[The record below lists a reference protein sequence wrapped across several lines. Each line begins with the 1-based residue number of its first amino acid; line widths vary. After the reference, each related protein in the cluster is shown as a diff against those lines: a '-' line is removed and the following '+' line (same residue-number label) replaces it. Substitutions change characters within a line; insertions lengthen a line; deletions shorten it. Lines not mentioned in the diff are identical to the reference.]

1 MIKISESKKETI
13 VPIRKTSR
21 LFQDSHI
28 SKIKL
33 EAPNWLV
40 YDFFEQNTVS
50 LLFGDSGSHKSF
62 IALDLA
68 CCIGTGKSYH
78 GLQLKQSPILYLAA
92 EGRGGIRKR
101 IAAWELVNQINIT
114 NFPIYVPKQFIL
126 LDTDEGKEELFDA
139 LQYHFWPDVK
149 ENYNLPNDRSFIIF
163 IDTLA
168 KSMSGDE
175 DQTKDMNKILNVSR
189 ELQQDYNCTV
199 IILHHT
205 GHSAKTRPRG
215 AYTLIGGVDTNYRIE
230 TNNNKEVTKFIPCK
244 MKDAEEPESI
254 SFSKE
259 VIDLGITDELGRPVT
274 SLVMHKI
281 NSDTKLNALNG
292 KNKNITLIINSMKQ
306 LNGFAKTQKELIK
319 TYQELNQGK
328 NSVTESSIKGY
339 IRKAVN
345 EEYLE
350 VQGNG
355 TTKSYTLIKEN
366 LT

>member
-1 MIKISESKKETI
+1 MIKISESKKESI
-13 VPIRKTSR
+13 VSVRKISR

-101 IAAWELVNQINIT
+101 IAAWELVNQINID

-126 LDTDEGKEELFDA
+126 LDTEEGKEELFEA
-139 LQYHFWPDVK
+139 LKYNFWPDVK
-149 ENYNLPNDRSFIIF
+149 EKYSLPDDRSFIIF

-168 KSMSGDE
+168 KSMAGDE

-199 IILHHT
+199 ILIHHT
-205 GHSAKTRPRG
+205 GHSNKSRPRG

-230 TNNNKEVTKFIPCK
+230 TNNTKEITKFIPCK
-244 MKDAEEPESI
+244 MKDAEEPEPI
-254 SFSKE
+254 YFSKKI
-259 VIDLGITDELGRPVT
+259 IDLGIIDDRGRPVT
-274 SLVMHKI
+274 SLIMTKI
-281 NSDTKLNALNG
+281 NSDTKLTNLNG
-292 KNKNITLIINSMKQ
+292 KNKNIALVITAMKQ

-319 TYQELNQGK
+319 IYQELNQNK
-328 NSVTESSIKGY
+328 KSVTESSIKGY
-339 IRKAVN
+339 IRKSVN
-345 EEYLE
+345 EGYLE
-350 VQGNG
+350 VKDNG
-355 TTKSYTLIKEN
+355 TTKSYNLLKER
-366 LT
+366 